1 MTARRIRSLLPA
13 LLLIIAG
20 TSACSS
26 VGERDPQSSGA
37 SDLLV
42 VDSGN
47 GVTALRAGDGSIAF
61 EAPAELAMPGRSELV
76 STHIDGGDTVVATL
90 DPVSGEPSSTA
101 RLQGELAVRVV
112 SADGSMVALMAPPV
126 DGQEPWVPVPRASTE
141 IIVADAQ
148 GTGVPPER
156 YRLRGNFEPE
166 AFSSDGGHMF
176 LISYVPPLD
185 PSAYRVASLDLA
197 SGRVEDVFG
206 RDKAPSETMGG
217 TRLNQ
222 VLAPEGDRLY
232 TLYTDQPSEYAEGYG
247 AGADGYGAGAD
258 ASAGGWDGAS
268 SSPVAFVHTL
278 SLEDQWAFCAGLPRG
293 FGSASAEATAIAVS
307 PDGRRVFVV
316 DTDHGLIAELAA
328 RSMEVARLARVDLGR
343 LTGGSTMA
351 GVGGDGRTLY
361 IGRGDAIVSIDTD
374 AMRASPPWSLGGT
387 LVGLTLS
394 PDGRRLYA
402 AVPGR
407 IEQLEA
413 STGTVET
420 SISAPG
426 LTGIAAIKA
435 IGP

>member
-1 MTARRIRSLLPA
+1 MTARRSRSLLPA

-20 TSACSS
+20 TTACSA
-26 VGERDPQSSGA
+26 VGERDPQSNGA

-47 GVTALRAGDGSIAF
+47 GVTALRAGDGSTAF
-61 EAPAELAMPGRSELV
+61 EAPGELAMPGRSELV
-76 STHIDGGDTVVATL
+76 STRIDGGDTVVATL
-90 DPVSGEPSSTA
+90 DPVTGEPSSTA

-141 IIVADAQ
+141 IVVADAQ
-148 GTGVPPER
+148 GTGVPPQR

-166 AFSSDGGHMF
+166 AFSSDGGHLF
-176 LISYVPPLD
+176 LISYVPPTD
-185 PSAYRVASLDLA
+185 PSAYRVASLDLGT
-197 SGRVEDVFG
+197 GRVETVFG
-206 RDKAPSETMGG
+206 RYKAPSETMAG

-222 VLAPEGDRLY
+222 VLAPDGDRLY
-232 TLYTDQPSEYAEGYG
+232 TLYTDQPTAYAEGYG
-247 AGADGYGAGAD
+247 AD
-258 ASAGGWDGAS
+258 ASGEGWGGDS
-268 SSPVAFVHTL
+268 SGTVAFVHTL
-278 SLEDQWAFCAGLPRG
+278 SLDEQWAFCAGLPRS
-293 FGSASAEATAIAVS
+293 FGSVTADASAIAVS
-307 PDGRRVFVV
+307 PEGRRVYVV
-316 DTDHGLIAELAA
+316 DVDRGVVAELAT
-328 RSMEVARLARVDLGR
+328 RSMNVVRRAHVDLGT
-343 LTGGSTMA
+343 LTSGSTMA

-387 LVGLTLS
+387 LVGITFS

-413 STGTVET
+413 STGTVQT
-420 SISAPG
+420 SISAPE
-426 LTGIAAIKA
+426 LTGSAAIEA
-435 IGP
+435 IGSLGD

>member
-13 LLLIIAG
+13 LLLMIAG
-20 TSACSS
+20 TTACSS
-26 VGERDPQSSGA
+26 VGEREPQSSGA

-42 VDSGN
+42 VDSGH
-47 GVTALRAGDGSIAF
+47 GVTGLRARDGSIAF

-76 STHIDGGDTVVATL
+76 SARIDDGDTVVAAL
-90 DPVSGEPSSTA
+90 DPATGEPSSA
-101 RLQGELAVRVV
+101 AHLHGELAVRVV
-112 SADGSMVALMAPPV
+112 SADGSRVALMAPPAE
-126 DGQEPWVPVPRASTE
+126 GQEPWEPVPRSSTA
-141 IIVADAQ
+141 IVVADPAGAEAPQ
-148 GTGVPPER
+148 R
-156 YRLRGNFEPE
+156 YRVRGNFEPE
-166 AFSSDGGHMF
+166 AFSSDGGHLF

-232 TLYTDQPSEYAEGYG
+232 TLYTDQPGEYAEGYG
-247 AGADGYGAGAD
+247 AGAD
-258 ASAGGWDGAS
+258 ASADGWSGGS
-268 SSPVAFVHTL
+268 SSAVAFVHTL
-278 SLEDQWAFCAGLPRG
+278 SLEDQWAFCAGLPRA
-293 FGSASAEATAIAVS
+293 FGSASADATAIAVS
-307 PDGRRVFVV
+307 PDGRLVFVV

-328 RSMEVARLARVDLGR
+328 RSMEVARLARVDLSR

-413 STGTVET
+413 STGAVQA

-426 LTGIAAIKA
+426 LTGIAAIEA

>member
-20 TSACSS
+20 TTACSS
-26 VGERDPQSSGA
+26 VGERDPQSSG
-37 SDLLV
+37 SPDLLV
-42 VDSGN
+42 VDSGH

-76 STHIDGGDTVVATL
+76 SARIDGGDTVVTAL
-90 DPVSGEPSSTA
+90 DPATGEPSSTA
-101 RLQGELAVRVV
+101 RLHGELAVRVV
-112 SADGSMVALMAPPV
+112 SADGSRVALMAPPAE
-126 DGQEPWVPVPRASTE
+126 GQESWAPVPRSSTA
-141 IIVADAQ
+141 IVVADAAV
-148 GTGVPPER
+148 TEVPQR

-166 AFSSDGGHMF
+166 AFSSDGGHLF

-206 RDKAPSETMGG
+206 RDKAPSEKMGG

-222 VLAPEGDRLY
+222 VLAPDGDRLY

-247 AGADGYGAGAD
+247 AGAD
-258 ASAGGWDGAS
+258 ASADGWGGESSGA
-268 SSPVAFVHTL
+268 VAFVHTL
-278 SLEDQWAFCAGLPRG
+278 SLGNQWAFCAGLPRG
-293 FGSASAEATAIAVS
+293 FGSASADATAIAVS

-316 DTDHGLIAELAA
+316 DTDRGLVAELAA
-328 RSMEVARLARVDLGR
+328 RSMEVARLARVDLSR

-351 GVGGDGRTLY
+351 GVGGDGTTLY
-361 IGRGDAIVSIDTD
+361 VGRGDAIVSIDAD

-402 AVPGR
+402 ALPGR
-407 IEQLEA
+407 IEQLEP
-413 STGTVET
+413 STGAVQST
-420 SISAPG
+420 ISAPG
-426 LTGIAAIKA
+426 LAGIAAIEA
-435 IGP
+435 IDP

>member
-20 TSACSS
+20 TTACSS

-42 VDSGN
+42 VDSGH
-47 GVTALRAGDGSIAF
+47 GVTGLRARDGSIAF
-61 EAPAELAMPGRSELV
+61 EALAELAMPGRSELV
-76 STHIDGGDTVVATL
+76 SARIDDGDTVVADL
-90 DPVSGEPSSTA
+90 DPATGKPSSTA
-101 RLQGELAVRVV
+101 RLHGELAVRVV
-112 SADGSMVALMAPPV
+112 SADGSRVALMAPPA
-126 DGQEPWVPVPRASTE
+126 DGQEPWEPVPRSSTA
-141 IIVADAQ
+141 IVVADAAGAEAPQ
-148 GTGVPPER
+148 R

-166 AFSSDGGHMF
+166 AFSSDGGHLF

-247 AGADGYGAGAD
+247 AD
-258 ASAGGWDGAS
+258 ASADGWGGES
-268 SSPVAFVHTL
+268 SSAVAFVHTL

-293 FGSASAEATAIAVS
+293 FGSASADATAIAVS

-328 RSMEVARLARVDLGR
+328 RSMEVSRLARVDLSR

-361 IGRGDAIVSIDTD
+361 VGRGDAIVSIDTD

-413 STGTVET
+413 STGTVQS
-420 SISAPG
+420 SIPAPG
-426 LTGIAAIKA
+426 LTGIAAIEA

>member
-1 MTARRIRSLLPA
+1 MASRRIRSLLPA

-20 TSACSS
+20 TTACSS
-26 VGERDPQSSGA
+26 VGERDPQSSGS

-42 VDSGN
+42 VDSGH
-47 GVTALRAGDGSIAF
+47 GVTGLRAGDGSIAF

-76 STHIDGGDTVVATL
+76 SALVADGDTVVAAL
-90 DPVSGEPSSTA
+90 DPATGKPSSTA
-101 RLQGELAVRVV
+101 RLHGELAVRVV
-112 SADGSMVALMAPPV
+112 SADGSRVALMAPPAE
-126 DGQEPWVPVPRASTE
+126 GQEPWAPVPRSSTA
-141 IIVADAQ
+141 IVVADAAV
-148 GTGVPPER
+148 TEVPQR

-166 AFSSDGGHMF
+166 AFSSDGGHLF

-206 RDKAPSETMGG
+206 RDKAPSEKMGG

-222 VLAPEGDRLY
+222 VLAPDGDRLY

-247 AGADGYGAGAD
+247 AGAD
-258 ASAGGWDGAS
+258 ASADGWGGESSGA
-268 SSPVAFVHTL
+268 VAFVHTL
-278 SLEDQWAFCAGLPRG
+278 SLGNQWAFCAGLPRG
-293 FGSASAEATAIAVS
+293 FGSASADATAIAVS

-316 DTDHGLIAELAA
+316 DTDRGLVAELAA
-328 RSMEVARLARVDLGR
+328 RSMEVARLARVDLS

-351 GVGGDGRTLY
+351 GVGGDGTTLY
-361 IGRGDAIVSIDTD
+361 VGRGDAIVSIDAD

-402 AVPGR
+402 ALPGR
-407 IEQLEA
+407 IEQLEP
-413 STGTVET
+413 STGAVQST
-420 SISAPG
+420 ISAPG
-426 LTGIAAIKA
+426 LAGIAAIEA
-435 IGP
+435 IDP

>member
-1 MTARRIRSLLPA
+1 MASRRIRSLLPA

-20 TSACSS
+20 TTACSS
-26 VGERDPQSSGA
+26 VGERDPQSSGS

-42 VDSGN
+42 VDSGH
-47 GVTALRAGDGSIAF
+47 GVTGLRAGDGSIAF

-76 STHIDGGDTVVATL
+76 SALVADGDTVVAAL
-90 DPVSGEPSSTA
+90 DPATGKPSSTA
-101 RLQGELAVRVV
+101 RLHGELAVRVV
-112 SADGSMVALMAPPV
+112 SADGSRVALMAPPAE
-126 DGQEPWVPVPRASTE
+126 GQEPWEPVPRSSTA
-141 IIVADAQ
+141 IVVADAAGAEAPQ
-148 GTGVPPER
+148 R

-166 AFSSDGGHMF
+166 AFSSDGGHLF

-247 AGADGYGAGAD
+247 AGADATADGWGAE
-258 ASAGGWDGAS
+258 S
-268 SSPVAFVHTL
+268 SSAVAFVHTL

-293 FGSASAEATAIAVS
+293 FGSASADATAIAVS

-328 RSMEVARLARVDLGR
+328 RSMEVSRLARVDLSR

-361 IGRGDAIVSIDTD
+361 VGRGDAIVSIDTD

-413 STGTVET
+413 STGTVHT

-426 LTGIAAIKA
+426 LSGIAAIEA

>member
-20 TSACSS
+20 TTACSS

-42 VDSGN
+42 VDSGH
-47 GVTALRAGDGSIAF
+47 GVTGLRARDGSIAF

-76 STHIDGGDTVVATL
+76 SARIDDGDTVVADL
-90 DPVSGEPSSTA
+90 DPATGKPSSTA
-101 RLQGELAVRVV
+101 RLHGELAVRVV
-112 SADGSMVALMAPPV
+112 SADGSRVALMAPPA
-126 DGQEPWVPVPRASTE
+126 DGQEPWEPVPRSSTA
-141 IIVADAQ
+141 IVVADAAGAEAPQ
-148 GTGVPPER
+148 R

-166 AFSSDGGHMF
+166 AFSSDGGHLF

-247 AGADGYGAGAD
+247 AGADATADGWGAE
-258 ASAGGWDGAS
+258 S
-268 SSPVAFVHTL
+268 SSAVAFVHTL

-293 FGSASAEATAIAVS
+293 FGSASADATAIAVS

-328 RSMEVARLARVDLGR
+328 RSMEVSRLARVDLSR

-361 IGRGDAIVSIDTD
+361 VGRGDAIVSIDTD

-413 STGTVET
+413 STGTVQS
-420 SISAPG
+420 SIPAPG
-426 LTGIAAIKA
+426 LTGIAAIEA